1 MPINLLGLDS
11 ESALE
16 GDYIFEEPGQNTT
29 MSSRLP
35 VLRALL
41 FLLGVGGTQVLATD
55 KSAGTEIDFKYAI
68 IGTALGV
75 AISAGFLALKICMIR
90 RHLSDNDS
98 SDLKNTPQ
106 DTILQK
112 KRSPRDAQEIKLHAF
127 VFIWRKGHTASYS
140 HCELDAAMKRQLM
153 EQREEQTPISG
164 TTINMDN
171 PESKEESTGVC
182 WPGTMK
188 KNESSPQPGPAFLP
202 EDDMY
207 LEARAHGM
215 LGWSSSLSSQSS
227 SEYQSYSQYQ
237 SWASSRSEEQQD
249 APPESVC
256 ALYTHVQTVRG
267 VAVAWET
274 DDGFEPVTRK
284 PLIREAEFIKRQRLK
299 GSSFEMASK
308 TDLRWELEACQH
320 YCPQAEDNVDCCLQ
334 ELRAPPDWLVTTNHG
349 LRCVACCRVFP
360 TLEALLD
367 HAQHGI
373 RDGFSCQIFFEEML
387 ERKRARDQMQDQ
399 QPVEEEQSPSDNSEC
414 FKSCAKV
421 PSQQQQPEQQL
432 QQPQPPQQPQQQQQP
447 QPPPQQQQ
455 QPQAQ
460 QQQPQ
465 KQPQQQKSQQQL
477 QEQKQ
482 QQQTQHPQGK

>member
-1 MPINLLGLDS
+1 
-11 ESALE
+11 
-16 GDYIFEEPGQNTT
+16 
-29 MSSRLP
+29 
-35 VLRALL
+35 
-41 FLLGVGGTQVLATD
+41 
-55 KSAGTEIDFKYAI
+55 
-68 IGTALGV
+68 
-75 AISAGFLALKICMIR
+75 
-90 RHLSDNDS
+90 
-98 SDLKNTPQ
+98 
-106 DTILQK
+106 
-112 KRSPRDAQEIKLHAF
+112 
-127 VFIWRKGHTASYS
+127 
-140 HCELDAAMKRQLM
+140 MKRQLM